1 MPVQQGDM
9 IRISRGPGLS
19 PEGAFRDSDLHAL
32 GRASSSCPICGKLAS
47 VDAFSL
53 NPKRLSFERP
63 QGMILLR
70 LEFRFGRFSARRLEG
85 DLSRRE

>member
-32 GRASSSCPICGKLAS
+32 GT
-47 VDAFSL
+47 V
-53 NPKRLSFERP
+53 
-63 QGMILLR
+63 
-70 LEFRFGRFSARRLEG
+70 
-85 DLSRRE
+85 